1 MAIRIPIFL
10 SAPTTLNPAQQAI
23 YDAILRCLEDERLQP
38 RALGRSD
45 FPQSDPLTEVY
56 YVARACYGGIILGFA
71 QLDFESG
78 VLKRGSPAQ
87 KRLGPIVMPSPWNQI
102 EAGMLVALR
111 RPILVFV
118 EEGITGGIFDQGAHS
133 TCRNSAPRGS
143 TITTAS
149 RCASGLGSGRLSCGQ
164 PFAASRVLPA
174 CP

>member
-56 YVARACYGGIILGFA
+56 YLARACYGGIILGFA

-78 VLKRGSPAQ
+78 VLKRGSPAE

-133 TCRNSAPRGS
+133 GYLQKFRAEGFDDHDREQMRERIRLWSAVVR
-143 TITTAS
+143 TAFRS
-149 RCASGLGSGRLSCGQ
+149 
-164 PFAASRVLPA
+164 
-174 CP
+174 